1 VTADQVR
8 AARTDG
14 YTAGYTYRAPQPN
27 PYAPQHVPVWLGPRT
42 PADRAAAQQ
51 RDRPALLLARVWR
64 AGYRDGLAAYARAR
78 GLPRL
83 SQSDG

>member
-1 VTADQVR
+1 MTADQVR

-14 YTAGYTYRAPQPN
+14 YTAGYAHQEPRPN
-27 PYAPQHVPVWLGPRT
+27 PYAPHHVPVWLGPRT
-42 PADRAAAQQ
+42 PADQATKLQ

-64 AGYRDGLAAYARAR
+64 AGYRDGLAAYARDR

-83 SQSDG
+83 SQSDS